1 MEAAWDHKL
10 YFPTRVVTKHSGDEV
25 MVEGLRE
32 MFRAEKKY
40 SSKYF
45 EKIADLED
53 MMDHSNQYPVLTKL
67 KEFMWDGMLSWLKAE
82 GIQGEFGVQTHVFP
96 NYGKKG
102 AYVPAHN
109 HQAQVSGVYY
119 VDIPDVN
126 EKQDLFVQEDTKRYW
141 ALDPGVLILHD
152 PRGNASLAELS
163 EKNYVKFF
171 PRPGMGIIF
180 PSYLWHSVTP
190 HQSEKDRISIAFNF
204 TIISKEERGMAVEPL
219 KL

>member
-1 MEAAWDHKL
+1 MT
-10 YFPTRVVTKHSGDEV
+10 TRQSEDTA
-25 MVEGLRE
+25 MVDGLRD

-40 SSKYF
+40 GTQDF
-45 EKIADLED
+45 NDMADSENML
-53 MMDHSNQYPVLTKL
+53 DHSGRYPVLSKL
-67 KEFMWDGMLSWLKAE
+67 KAFMWDGMVSWLRAE
-82 GIQGEFGVQTHVFP
+82 NITGDFGVQTMVFP

-102 AYVPAHN
+102 AFVPSHN

-126 EKQDLFVQEDTKRYW
+126 DDQELFVQEDAKRYW
-141 ALDPGVLILHD
+141 AQDAGVLILHD
-152 PRGNASLAELS
+152 PRYNASLVELS

-190 HQSEKDRISIAFNF
+190 HQSEQDRVSIAFNF
-204 TIISKEERGMAVEPL
+204 TIISKEDREIPVENL
-219 KL
+219 SL